1 MDKNVARFATR
12 RQTSVP
18 VILDLFVTVHAFL
31 LGRMCLIFAAL
42 GTLQVLRQWMLLY
55 SPETIERWHVVPL
68 PRDGHGWQCDALGR
82 DAYRIEFPNLALN
95 LRMGLSNGGVT
106 DGRQCDVFVSASGC
120 VKTAAH
126 LTLLPGACSEACL
139 ACSSASLAFILA
151 CRAVNFRCRGIREL
165 ARSALRFSRSL
176 ILSSVVDSMIC
187 CFSCIDSQPKAPSA
201 LQYKNTPRKETYG
214 LVLLLSLESG
224 AVDGAHD
231 GDGGKR
237 DCP

>member
-1 MDKNVARFATR
+1 MAASLRGDNAMCSCPLR
-12 RQTSVP
+12 RSV
-18 VILDLFVTVHAFL
+18 
-31 LGRMCLIFAAL
+31 
-42 GTLQVLRQWMLLY
+42 
-55 SPETIERWHVVPL
+55 
-68 PRDGHGWQCDALGR
+68 
-82 DAYRIEFPNLALN
+82 
-95 LRMGLSNGGVT
+95 
-106 DGRQCDVFVSASGC
+106 
-120 VKTAAH
+120 KAAH
-126 LTLLPGACSEACL
+126 LALLPGACSEACL

-165 ARSALRFSRSL
+165 ARSVLRFSRSL

-187 CFSCIDSQPKAPSA
+187 CFSCRDGQPKAPSA
-201 LQYKNTPRKETYG
+201 LQYRDNPRKETYC